1 MWSRID
7 NLINAITMYRLVLY
21 GLIILAVLSLVLSI
35 VGILSLSPIVLVVSL
50 IILTISCYLSNFI
63 FSKLFKAPVNIESNF
78 ITALIL
84 FFIIS
89 PTGSLIDYALLSLAG
104 ILAMAS
110 KYILAFKKKHI
121 FNPAALGSFIVGFI
135 GLGASWWIGSEALL
149 APMIIVGFLVLRKIR
164 KFTLFFSFL
173 APALVVMLIF
183 GYTYNQPPLETIK
196 FAFTSWPLLFLGAI
210 MLTEPFTLPPSKKQQ
225 MIYGAIVGV
234 ITTFQLPIFHFYVT
248 PEFALLVGNLFVF
261 FVSPKGRL
269 VLTLSKIEK
278 LSPSTNAFIFNKPAG
293 FNYSAGQYMEWTLPH
308 KGSDTRGVRRFFTL
322 ASSPT
327 EDNLAL
333 GIKKYNPSST
343 FKNALFEMKIGDTIY
358 ANQLKGD
365 FVLPSDSTQKLV
377 FLAGGIGVT
386 PFRSMVKY
394 LIDKQEKRDI
404 VFIHSCS
411 SADEFTYKDIFD
423 KAAEIGLKTVCVDSS
438 KGQHVTDELI
448 KSQVPDY
455 AIRTYYISGSNGMV
469 HGVKK
474 TLNNLGIKPTSIK
487 TDYFAGL

>member
-7 NLINAITMYRLVLY
+7 NLINSITMYRLVLY
-21 GLIILAVLSLVLSI
+21 GLVVLAALSLLLSI
-35 VGILSLSPIVLVVSL
+35 VGILSVSPIVLILSL
-50 IILTISCYLSNFI
+50 VILTASCYISNSVLSR
-63 FSKLFKAPVNIESNF
+63 LFKAPVNTESNF

-89 PTGSLIDYALLSLAG
+89 PTGSLTDYVLLSLAG
-104 ILAMAS
+104 VLAMAS
-110 KYILAFKKKHI
+110 KYILAYKKKHI
-121 FNPAALGSFIVGFI
+121 FNPAAFGTFAVGFL
-135 GLGASWWIGSEALL
+135 GLGASWWIGSEALFI
-149 APMIIVGFLVLRKIR
+149 PMLVVGFLVLRKIR

-183 GYTYNQPPLETIK
+183 GYTYGQPPIETIK
-196 FAFTSWPLLFLGAI
+196 FAFTSWPLLFLGTI

-225 MIYGAIVGV
+225 MIYGAIVGI
-234 ITTFQLPIFHFYVT
+234 ITTYQLPIFHFYVT

-261 FVSPKGRL
+261 FISPKGRL

-278 LSPSTNAFIFNKPAG
+278 LSQSTNAFIFNKPVG

-308 KGSDTRGVRRFFTL
+308 KKSDLRGVRRFFTL

-333 GIKKYNPSST
+333 GVKKYNPSST
-343 FKNALFEMKIGDTIY
+343 FKNTLFEMKVGDTIY

-365 FVLPSDSTQKLV
+365 FVLPTDTSQKLV

-394 LIDKQEKRDI
+394 LLDKNEKRDI

-411 SADEFTYKDIFD
+411 TADEFTYKDIFE
-423 KAAEIGLKTVCVDSS
+423 KAKDVGLKTMCVDSS
-438 KGQHVTDELI
+438 KDQHVTEELI
-448 KSQVPDY
+448 KSQVPEY
-455 AIRTYYISGSNGMV
+455 ATRKYYISGSNGMV

-474 TLNNLGIKPTSIK
+474 TLGKIGIKPTAIK